1 MSTERHDASELDA
14 KTDVAPGT
22 GVGATEHTPHLGE
35 FDREIDLRGVIWS
48 GVGLVI
54 VAIVSSLLMWWLLR
68 GFASYDEKRDVRL
81 TPIETASPQQPPP
94 EPRLQISPNEE
105 MRLMRE
111 RESHDLEH
119 AGWVDRRQ
127 GIVRVPIDVAMEVI
141 VSRGVSAARSA
152 SPPAP
157 SPPQP
162 SSPEGRGG
170 SNTDSSQVPL
180 SPSGSEGQGSE
191 GQR

>member
-1 MSTERHDASELDA
+1 MSTDRHGSSELDE
-14 KTDVAPGT
+14 KTGVAPGT

-35 FDREIDLRGVIWS
+35 FDREIDLRGVLWS

-68 GFASYDEKRDVRL
+68 GFSSYDEKRDVRL
-81 TPIETASPQQPPP
+81 TPIETANPQQPPP
-94 EPRLQISPNEE
+94 EPQLQVAPNED
-105 MRLMRE
+105 MRQMQE

-141 VSRGVSAARSA
+141 VARGVS
-152 SPPAP
+152 P

-162 SSPEGRGG
+162 SSPQGRGG
-170 SNTDSSQVPL
+170 SDPDPSQVPL
-180 SPSGSEGQGSE
+180 SPSGREGQGSE